1 MKFLKLSF
9 LFLVSF
15 SQAHN
20 LVDIEKLNPEIVLD
34 IKYATR
40 NNFTNEVIYSK
51 AKCFLVEEVA
61 NALNNA
67 AKDFA
72 QLGYKLKVWDGY
84 TPQAMQLKLW
94 NTVKRKFSNPE
105 KYVSDP
111 IKGCT
116 HNCGVAVDLTLVDKD
131 GKELNMGS
139 EFDDFSE
146 KSCRDCKDT
155 CEEIK
160 KNRKLLED
168 GMMKRGFSNNSKWWW
183 HFDYTDAVKN
193 PEKYPLLDK
202 SFEALEEIQK

>member
-1 MKFLKLSF
+1 MKFLKLPI

-15 SQAHN
+15 AQAHN
-20 LVDIEKLNPEIVLD
+20 LVDIAKLNSDVILD

-40 NNFTNEVIYSK
+40 NNFTGEIIYSK
-51 AKCFLVEEVA
+51 AKCFLVAEVA

-72 QLGYKLKVWDGY
+72 ELGYKLKVWDGY
-84 TPQAMQLKLW
+84 TPQAMQFKLW
-94 NTVKRKFSNPE
+94 NAVRRKFGNPE
-105 KYVSDP
+105 KYAAEP

-116 HNCGVAVDLTLVDKD
+116 HNCGVAVDLTLVDKN
-131 GKELNMGS
+131 GNELNMGS

-168 GMMKRGFSNNSKWWW
+168 TMMKHKFSNNSKWWW
-183 HFDYTDAVKN
+183 HFEYNDAVKN
-193 PEKYPLLDK
+193 PEKYPLLDE
-202 SFEALEEIQK
+202 SFEELEEKQK